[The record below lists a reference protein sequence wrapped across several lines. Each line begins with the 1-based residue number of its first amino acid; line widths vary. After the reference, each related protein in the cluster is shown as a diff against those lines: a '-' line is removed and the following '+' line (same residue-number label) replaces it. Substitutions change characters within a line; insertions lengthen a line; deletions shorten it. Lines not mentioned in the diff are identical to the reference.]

1 MITLIKNLNSLHKE
15 VQLNGYLKVENF
27 VSSSD
32 AEILEKSTLRAFK
45 KSKKEYFHTQTDFVK
60 VLSINQEL
68 SKKVRYFKFLND
80 IFLNKNLKDFVNEY
94 FETKETEVSKIF
106 LAESANNG
114 EEVDVL
120 PYKMHFDKTRYLKF
134 MIYLRNVSEGDGG
147 VTFAKKEWNTKLQQE
162 LLGREA
168 LKEEN
173 VVEVKDLSQI
183 EEITGSK
190 GTAAI
195 FDTNITHKAGQVLTQ
210 NKRLVLR
217 IDTRAKPSI

>member
-1 MITLIKNLNSLHKE
+1 MIKNLNSLHKE

-32 AEILEKSTLRAFK
+32 AEILEKNTLRAFK
-45 KSKKEYFHTQTDFVK
+45 KAKKEAFHTQTDFVK
-60 VLSINQEL
+60 VLSINQDY
-68 SKKVRYFKFLND
+68 SKKVSYFNFLND
-80 IFLNKNLKDFVNEY
+80 IFLNENLKDFVNEY
-94 FETKETEVSKIF
+94 FETKETKISKIF
-106 LAESANNG
+106 LAESSNNG
-114 EEVDVL
+114 KKVDIL

-162 LLGREA
+162 LLERES

-195 FDTNITHKAGQVLTQ
+195 FDTNITHKAGQVLSQ

-217 IDTRAKPSI
+217 IDTRLKPNI

>member
-1 MITLIKNLNSLHKE
+1 MIIVIKNLNSLHKE

-32 AEILEKSTLRAFK
+32 AEILEKNTLRAFK
-45 KSKKEYFHTQTDFVK
+45 KAEKEYFHTQTDFVK
-60 VLSINQEL
+60 VLSINQDV

-80 IFLNKNLKDFVNEY
+80 IFLNENLKNFVNEY

-147 VTFAKKEWNTKLQQE
+147 ITFAKKEWNTKLQQE
-162 LLGREA
+162 LLKREA

-173 VVEVKDLSQI
+173 VVEVRDLSQV
-183 EEITGSK
+183 EEITGPR

-195 FDTNITHKAGQVLTQ
+195 FDTNITHKAGQVLTK

-217 IDTRAKPSI
+217 IDTRIKTD